1 MDRAGEVLREMRYH
15 RASARVGRS
24 LFRLLAAIV
33 DGEREAGPARYRL
46 LPGLL
51 VRLLGAVGAPAQP
64 APVADPRSRTGR
76 HQTADPGRGPVDRQA
91 LEPLSGVGSILSES
105 FELDLP
111 LDEVLRPIGTGHK
124 APGRKGTNSRIAS
137 LVCGPTL
144 SMSVVQNSPAL
155 L

>member
-1 MDRAGEVLREMRYH
+1 MRYH

-33 DGEREAGPARYRL
+33 DGEGFVRR
-46 LPGLL
+46 GLL
-51 VRLLGAVGAPAQP
+51 VIGCYQGSWCACWGLGAVGAPAQP

-76 HQTADPGRGPVDRQA
+76 HQPADPGRGPVDRQA
-91 LEPLSGVGSILSES
+91 LESLSGVESILSEG
-105 FELDLP
+105 FEFDLP